1 MKKFTIYR
9 HTAEIYGDWTPG
21 DAIEK
26 EYDFEK
32 IEAEFDTLEEA
43 QEEFQKS
50 WYNPSGVLTG
60 MGFCE
65 VEEYSLWAEDEDG
78 MTLIDSKECP
88 SPIKYE
94 LRKNTMELP
103 VRDVYDLSE
112 GVTLDQ
118 QNQEP
123 EIIKTFDDEYDALK
137 ALEEYSSFARYT
149 DGFAHGFFEV
159 EEYYVEENAY
169 DYNGELIFGGDVS
182 GFAKDNFD
190 EIIEAYEGTED
201 EE

>member
-1 MKKFTIYR
+1 MKKFTIYG
-9 HTAEIYGDWTPG
+9 HSAEIYGSWEPG

-26 EYDFEK
+26 ECFFEDVK
-32 IEAEFDTLEEA
+32 AEFDNLEEA
-43 QEEFQKS
+43 KAEFD
-50 WYNPSGVLTG
+50 SGSYWASAVLTG

-65 VEEYSLWAEDEDG
+65 VEEYSLWEEDEDG
-78 MTLIDSKECP
+78 MTLIGSKECP

-103 VRDVYDLSE
+103 VRDVYDLDE

-123 EIIKTFDDEYDALK
+123 EIIKTFDDEYDALE
-137 ALEEYSSFARYT
+137 ALKGYKSFARYT
-149 DGFAHGFFEV
+149 DGFVRGFFEV

-169 DYNGELIFGGDVS
+169 DYNGDLIFGGDVS
-182 GFAKDNFD
+182 KFAESNFD
-190 EIIEAYEGTED
+190 EVIADYEG
-201 EE
+201 